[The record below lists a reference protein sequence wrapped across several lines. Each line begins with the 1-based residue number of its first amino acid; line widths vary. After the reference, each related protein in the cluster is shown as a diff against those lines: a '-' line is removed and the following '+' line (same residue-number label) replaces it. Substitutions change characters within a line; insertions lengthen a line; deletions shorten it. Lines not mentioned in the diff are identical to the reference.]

1 MQGAGNGKFYPATI
15 SKIED
20 DKVFVTWIDNDS
32 KYRDVE
38 LDHIQTLSEKA
49 SSSVWIDA
57 VVIGKVVVDDEN
69 DDDDGN
75 KTEHVESYKV
85 VREQC
90 GESNGRIDPNHIR
103 SRLRRPVA
111 KSHVVLLVQRRNGI
125 RSPYLLRFVSNQ

>member
-1 MQGAGNGKFYPATI
+1 M
-15 SKIED
+15 
-20 DKVFVTWIDNDS
+20 TWIDNDS

-85 VREQC
+85 RVTVTTDAEKVME
-90 GESNGRIDPNHIR
+90 ESIQIIYDHD
-103 SRLRRPVA
+103 
-111 KSHVVLLVQRRNGI
+111 
-125 RSPYLLRFVSNQ
+125 